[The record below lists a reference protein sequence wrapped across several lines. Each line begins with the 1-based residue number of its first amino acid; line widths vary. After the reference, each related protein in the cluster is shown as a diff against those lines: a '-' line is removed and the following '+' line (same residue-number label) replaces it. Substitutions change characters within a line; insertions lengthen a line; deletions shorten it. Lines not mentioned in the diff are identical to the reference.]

1 MENINNFL
9 NFCYSI
15 GVVKTDTFQT
25 IDLYEEQN
33 MQQVRASA
41 ARRRRRRRRRPCPSP

>member
-41 ARRRRRRRRRPCPSP
+41 ASHPAAASCPSR